1 MNDAGFACH
10 VVVVCEYHVI
20 IGVFIIVIIVV
31 TVFAVHNSY
40 FVELPFAAFTF
51 GHSTPNFIGIGPAVG
66 STFLLTDKE
75 ALIQSACRSAEY
87 EIVFIY
93 AFAVGLDGVVYNG
106 YFICHTADVVSENF
120 KGRLYHPQLHSGEQF
135 HSAIHFLRKM
145 ERLLDATKFPQAFS
159 TPRAFG
165 ASAAGKGSAAVG
177 TGPRTGKIATFTVR
191 VIFRQNAS
199 WQGSVA
205 WLEGGSEQRFRS
217 VLELLLLLDSALE
230 SASQMEKSG

>member
-1 MNDAGFACH
+1 MQTRVQANEYRNTL
-10 VVVVCEYHVI
+10 VCI
-20 IGVFIIVIIVV
+20 D
-31 TVFAVHNSY
+31 SY
-40 FVELPFAAFTF
+40 V
-51 GHSTPNFIGIGPAVG
+51 
-66 STFLLTDKE
+66 
-75 ALIQSACRSAEY
+75 
-87 EIVFIY
+87 
-93 AFAVGLDGVVYNG
+93 DGVL
-106 YFICHTADVVSENF
+106 D
-120 KGRLYHPQLHSGEQF
+120 GRLYHPQLHSGEQF
-135 HSAIHFLRKM
+135 HSAIQFLQKM

-217 VLELLLLLDSALE
+217 VLELLLLMDSALE
-230 SASQMEKSG
+230 SASQMEKSS

>member
-1 MNDAGFACH
+1 MQNRVQANEYRNTL
-10 VVVVCEYHVI
+10 VCI
-20 IGVFIIVIIVV
+20 D
-31 TVFAVHNSY
+31 SY
-40 FVELPFAAFTF
+40 V
-51 GHSTPNFIGIGPAVG
+51 
-66 STFLLTDKE
+66 
-75 ALIQSACRSAEY
+75 
-87 EIVFIY
+87 
-93 AFAVGLDGVVYNG
+93 DGVL
-106 YFICHTADVVSENF
+106 D
-120 KGRLYHPQLHSGEQF
+120 GRLYHPQLHSGEQF

-199 WQGSVA
+199 WQGSVS

-217 VLELLLLLDSALE
+217 VLELLLMMDSALT
-230 SASQMEKSG
+230 SVNRMEKSG

>member
-1 MNDAGFACH
+1 MQTRVQANEYRNTL
-10 VVVVCEYHVI
+10 VCI
-20 IGVFIIVIIVV
+20 D
-31 TVFAVHNSY
+31 SY
-40 FVELPFAAFTF
+40 E
-51 GHSTPNFIGIGPAVG
+51 
-66 STFLLTDKE
+66 
-75 ALIQSACRSAEY
+75 
-87 EIVFIY
+87 
-93 AFAVGLDGVVYNG
+93 DGVL
-106 YFICHTADVVSENF
+106 D
-120 KGRLYHPQLHSGEQF
+120 GRLYHPQLHSGEQF

-199 WQGSVA
+199 WQGSVS

-217 VLELLLLLDSALE
+217 VLELLLLMDSALE
-230 SASQMEKSG
+230 SASQMEKSRKHS

>member
-1 MNDAGFACH
+1 MIDFTSIQQMLEDTKTG
-10 VVVVCEYHVI
+10 
-20 IGVFIIVIIVV
+20 G
-31 TVFAVHNSY
+31 
-40 FVELPFAAFTF
+40 LPLWQNIMVSDCARQ
-51 GHSTPNFIGIGPAVG
+51 GIDRTL
-66 STFLLTDKE
+66 SWR
-75 ALIQSACRSAEY
+75 Q
-87 EIVFIY
+87 
-93 AFAVGLDGVVYNG
+93 
-106 YFICHTADVVSENF
+106 
-120 KGRLYHPQLHSGEQF
+120 
-135 HSAIHFLRKM
+135 M

-217 VLELLLLLDSALE
+217 VLELLLLLDSALT
-230 SASQMEKSG
+230 SVNRMEKSS

>member
-1 MNDAGFACH
+1 MQNRVQANEYRNTL
-10 VVVVCEYHVI
+10 VCI
-20 IGVFIIVIIVV
+20 D
-31 TVFAVHNSY
+31 SY
-40 FVELPFAAFTF
+40 V
-51 GHSTPNFIGIGPAVG
+51 
-66 STFLLTDKE
+66 
-75 ALIQSACRSAEY
+75 
-87 EIVFIY
+87 
-93 AFAVGLDGVVYNG
+93 DGVL
-106 YFICHTADVVSENF
+106 D
-120 KGRLYHPQLHSGEQF
+120 GRLYHPQLHSGEQF

-177 TGPRTGKIATFTVR
+177 TGPRTGKIATCTVR

-217 VLELLLLLDSALE
+217 VLELLLLMDSALE
-230 SASQMEKSG
+230 SASQMEKSS

>member
-1 MNDAGFACH
+1 MQNRVQANEYRNTL
-10 VVVVCEYHVI
+10 VCI
-20 IGVFIIVIIVV
+20 D
-31 TVFAVHNSY
+31 SY
-40 FVELPFAAFTF
+40 V
-51 GHSTPNFIGIGPAVG
+51 
-66 STFLLTDKE
+66 
-75 ALIQSACRSAEY
+75 
-87 EIVFIY
+87 
-93 AFAVGLDGVVYNG
+93 DGVL
-106 YFICHTADVVSENF
+106 D
-120 KGRLYHPQLHSGEQF
+120 GRLYHPQLHSGEQF

-159 TPRAFG
+159 TPRA
-165 ASAAGKGSAAVG
+165 G

-230 SASQMEKSG
+230 SACQMEKSG